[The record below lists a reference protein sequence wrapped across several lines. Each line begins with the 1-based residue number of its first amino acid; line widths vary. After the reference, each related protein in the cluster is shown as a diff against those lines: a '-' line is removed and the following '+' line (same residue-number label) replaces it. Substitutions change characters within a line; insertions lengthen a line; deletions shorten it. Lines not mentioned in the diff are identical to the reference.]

1 MQCRLN
7 LSIFVVFILFVAV
20 FVPITIQV
28 YDYYINRKEGFLCYL
43 KQYSPLPLLLATDET
58 THFTKERGGLDVHT
72 TMQEQSI
79 VPEPQTIRHHYVYY
93 KSKQDVPKQIY
104 YSKKWIPRNAYA
116 EPYYSKR
123 CTSRS
128 LLYRRND

>member
-1 MQCRLN
+1 ML
-7 LSIFVVFILFVAV
+7 LETIFA
-20 FVPITIQV
+20 
-28 YDYYINRKEGFLCYL
+28 
-43 KQYSPLPLLLATDET
+43 SSLLLATDET

-104 YSKKWIPRNAYA
+104 YSKNGFRGMLTLSHITAKGVQEKACYTGETI
-116 EPYYSKR
+116 R
-123 CTSRS
+123 C
-128 LLYRRND
+128 

>member
-1 MQCRLN
+1 

-28 YDYYINRKEGFLCYL
+28 YDYYINRKEGFFMLL
-43 KQYSPLPLLLATDET
+43 ETIFASSLLLATDET

-104 YSKKWIPRNAYA
+104 YSKNGFRGMLTLSHITAKGVQVEACYTGETI
-116 EPYYSKR
+116 R
-123 CTSRS
+123 C
-128 LLYRRND
+128 

>member
-1 MQCRLN
+1 ML
-7 LSIFVVFILFVAV
+7 LETIFA
-20 FVPITIQV
+20 
-28 YDYYINRKEGFLCYL
+28 
-43 KQYSPLPLLLATDET
+43 SSLLLATDET

-104 YSKKWIPRNAYA
+104 YSKKKWIPRNAYA

-128 LLYRRND
+128 LLYTGETIRC

>member
-1 MQCRLN
+1 

-28 YDYYINRKEGFLCYL
+28 YDYYINRKEGFFMLL
-43 KQYSPLPLLLATDET
+43 ETIFASSLLLATDET

-104 YSKKWIPRNAYA
+104 YSKKKNGFRGML
-116 EPYYSKR
+116 
-123 CTSRS
+123 TLS
-128 LLYRRND
+128 LYILQQKVYK

>member
-1 MQCRLN
+1 

-28 YDYYINRKEGFLCYL
+28 YDYYINRKEGFFMLL
-43 KQYSPLPLLLATDET
+43 ETIFASSLLLATDET

-104 YSKKWIPRNAYA
+104 YSKNGFRGMLTLRDHITAKGVQVEACYTGETI
-116 EPYYSKR
+116 R
-123 CTSRS
+123 C
-128 LLYRRND
+128 

>member
-1 MQCRLN
+1 MQCRLELVN
-7 LSIFVVFILFVAV
+7 FVVFILFVAV

-43 KQYSPLPLLLATDET
+43 KQYSPLPCYLQRMKPPILQ
-58 THFTKERGGLDVHT
+58 KERGGLDVHT

-104 YSKKWIPRNAYA
+104 YSKMDSEECLR
-116 EPYYSKR
+116 
-123 CTSRS
+123 
-128 LLYRRND
+128 